1 MLMNL
6 FRLLIAG
13 FFIFLTLNVLARGE
27 KICAFEENNKFGLR
41 TSKGETVIPA
51 QYQKLGWSNGSP
63 EVIDDLIGFREK
75 GNWGGN
81 EPEK

>member
-1 MLMNL
+1 MNL

-27 KICAFEENNKFGLR
+27 KYVLFEENNKVGLR

-51 QYQKLGWSNGSP
+51 QYQKLGWSNGSS
-63 EVIDDLIGFREK
+63 EVIDS
-75 GNWGGN
+75 
-81 EPEK
+81 